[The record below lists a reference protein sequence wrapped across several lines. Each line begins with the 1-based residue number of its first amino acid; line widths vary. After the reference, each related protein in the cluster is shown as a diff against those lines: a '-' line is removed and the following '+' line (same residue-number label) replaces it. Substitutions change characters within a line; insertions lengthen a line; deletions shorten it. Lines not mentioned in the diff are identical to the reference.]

1 MPQTEDKKAK
11 KALDAVL
18 YLEDY
23 LDTECESVCDIW
35 WKDKLGYTFEGDM
48 GYIFSG
54 LESIENYLI
63 KRLRK
68 ARIEDD
74 DKLSRM

>member
-1 MPQTEDKKAK
+1 MPQNEDTKAR

-23 LDTECESVCDIW
+23 LDTECESISEIRW
-35 WKDKLGYTFEGDM
+35 EDKLGYTFSGDM
-48 GYIFSG
+48 GYIFDG
-54 LESIENYLI
+54 LDAIENYLI

-68 ARIEDD
+68 GNIDD
-74 DKLSRM
+74 QMY